1 MHQVQQH
8 IVRQQFCFNGDMQ
21 ANNVRKEQS
30 ITQLGSRLT
39 KTERD
44 LKSSQTRFQEE
55 KKLLTS
61 REEELLKAKAEVRL
75 RLDAALPCSAYTSCL

>member
-1 MHQVQQH
+1 MCQQPMIRQQH
-8 IVRQQFCFNGDMQ
+8 HFTGDVQ
-21 ANNVRKEQS
+21 ASNVRKEQS
-30 ITQLGSRLT
+30 ITQLSSRLTKTERDLT

-55 KKLLTS
+55 KNLLTS

-75 RLDAALPCSAYTSCL
+75 

>member
-1 MHQVQQH
+1 
-8 IVRQQFCFNGDMQ
+8 MQ

-75 RLDAALPCSAYTSCL
+75 KTPPSMQHYPEAHIPVVCECDSE